1 MRFEVLT
8 TAKMSVLFFWVV
20 MSCGLVDRNNVS
32 EKYNVFIFRTA
43 KDADSMF
50 LRISGIFLHVHMLLL
65 LICAHDL

>member
-8 TAKMSVLFFWVV
+8 TAKMSVLVFWVV
-20 MSCGLVDRNNVS
+20 MPCGLVDRNNVS
-32 EKYNVFIFRTA
+32 EKYNVSIFRTA
-43 KDADSMF
+43 KDADNMF